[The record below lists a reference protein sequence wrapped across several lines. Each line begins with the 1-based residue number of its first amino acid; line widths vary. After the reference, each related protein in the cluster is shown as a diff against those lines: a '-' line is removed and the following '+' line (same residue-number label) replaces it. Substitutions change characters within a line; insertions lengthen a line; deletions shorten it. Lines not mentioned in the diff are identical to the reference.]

1 MQETKTAAPAPADS
15 SETKAAEMVVTG
27 GKQTVECKSAVECKN
42 GPNRGKGFL
51 VETLMWITIT

>member
-27 GKQTVECKSAVECKN
+27 GKQTAVECKN
-42 GPNRGKGFL
+42 GPNRGKGF
-51 VETLMWITIT
+51 